1 MTTYVLILVAVML
14 VGIPSIFIV
23 NKYPKVRLALQI
35 VFAILILVFSYLLFT
50 NINKPIKF
58 ERSLK
63 MRSEATIE
71 RLKDIRQIQG
81 SFKDKF
87 NRYTSSFDT
96 LVHFV
101 QADSFAIENIVEI
114 TPGAW
119 KQDEITKEEA
129 IKAGILLKSVAY
141 VSVEDS
147 LWQNKSYDIVN
158 IRFIPYSQN
167 VEFTMGATELETA
180 SKVKVKV
187 FECYGL
193 YIDILNG
200 LDKQLISNY
209 IDEKTKYGG
218 FEGIRVGSL
227 TETTNNA
234 GNWEK

>member
-1 MTTYVLILVAVML
+1 MTTYVLLLLAVIL

-23 NKYPKVRLALQI
+23 NKFPKIRLVFQI
-35 VFAILILVFSYLLFT
+35 VFAVLIVVLSYLLFL

-58 ERSLK
+58 ERQLK

-71 RLKDIRQIQG
+71 RLIDIRQIQG
-81 SFKDKF
+81 SFKDKY
-87 NRYTSSFDT
+87 NHYTASFDT
-96 LVHFV
+96 LIHFV
-101 QADSFAIENIVEI
+101 QTDSFAIDNIVEV
-114 TPGAW
+114 TPGTW

-129 IKAGILLKSVAY
+129 IKLGILQKSVAY
-141 VSVEDS
+141 VSVKDS
-147 LWQNKSYDIVN
+147 LWKAKNYDITN
-158 IRFIPYSQN
+158 IRYVPYTEN
-167 VEFTMGATELETA
+167 IEFTMGAAELETA

-187 FECYGL
+187 FECYAR
-193 YIDILNG
+193 YIDLLNG
-200 LDKQLISNY
+200 LDKQLISNF